1 MGIYMIY
8 KINYN
13 ILGGGNLNYAE
24 FPDYPDNLKDIRL
37 SKWPPNLNSSINI
50 KYDSFNFN
58 GTVVEYIW
66 NDTACIVKLDT
77 DTYTEPSLS
86 SYTKYNNGKGYYLL
100 LGSFLE
106 IQFKKKT

>member
-1 MGIYMIY
+1 MGYMIY
-8 KINYN
+8 KIIYN
-13 ILGGGNLNYAE
+13 MLEGGNNNLTD
-24 FPDYPDNLKDIRL
+24 FPDYLKEIKL
-37 SKWPPNLNSSINI
+37 SKWPPNLNSNINI
-50 KYDSFNFN
+50 KYDSFDFN

-100 LGSFLE
+100 LGDHF
-106 IQFKKKT
+106 